1 MFQVCLDAK
10 LIGNSLI
17 MASFVDRNIKV
28 FGARDGVEL
37 LVEYEDIIQ
46 KTFSSENEGND
57 FFNKYARQKGF
68 IVRKDNVKRHP
79 ETGMV
84 VYRRFVCSRAG
95 LRDKKHMNRT
105 DRQRKERTL
114 TRCECPVQFGI
125 QFDPT
130 TNRWFVHN
138 FVDKHNHDLDDVA
151 VRRSRRKIKDVQ
163 KSDTVLPEITGVR
176 KHETV
181 NVTGR
186 ENGGH
191 ENVGSALKDAK
202 TSSPSDGRG
211 GVSSSSEEMTRFCDL
226 MNLGKKV
233 FHEASKTKED
243 YQEIMLYLE
252 NKLKQK
258 EKRGLCLEVLTQL
271 ESKLEGGIEKNA
283 LSTKLLDPFS
293 VKTKATPKKRP
304 KPSNEIRRYKCRF
317 CRCFGHTIRRCP
329 LSQKDA
335 MQLTAIK

>member
-1 MFQVCLDAK
+1 MQPDGIEFYRWKQKTVCLDAK

-84 VYRRFVCSRAG
+84 
-95 LRDKKHMNRT
+95 
-105 DRQRKERTL
+105 
-114 TRCECPVQFGI
+114 
-125 QFDPT
+125 
-130 TNRWFVHN
+130 
-138 FVDKHNHDLDDVA
+138 
-151 VRRSRRKIKDVQ
+151 
-163 KSDTVLPEITGVR
+163 
-176 KHETV
+176 
-181 NVTGR
+181 
-186 ENGGH
+186 
-191 ENVGSALKDAK
+191 
-202 TSSPSDGRG
+202 
-211 GVSSSSEEMTRFCDL
+211 
-226 MNLGKKV
+226 

-252 NKLKQK
+252 NKLKKK
-258 EKRGLCLEVLTQL
+258 EKRGLRPEVLTQL

-304 KPSNEIRRYKCRF
+304 KPSNEIRRYKCRGDENSDF
-317 CRCFGHTIRRCP
+317 KGNSSMMVTYALATDYARIRKIVFEFQFVNLDFGIWALPRLFRNP
-329 LSQKDA
+329 KSK
-335 MQLTAIK
+335 